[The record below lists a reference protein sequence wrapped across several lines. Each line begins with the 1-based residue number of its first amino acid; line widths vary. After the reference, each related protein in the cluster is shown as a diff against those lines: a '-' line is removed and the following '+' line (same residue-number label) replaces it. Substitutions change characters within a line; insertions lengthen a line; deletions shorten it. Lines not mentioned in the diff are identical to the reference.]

1 MTDSFEQISFG
12 TDSFADNPEPRC
24 PCLLLLDTSYS
35 MQGNPIEE
43 LNKGL
48 IAYKTELSE
57 DSLAMKRVETAIV
70 TFGGSVQVDTAF
82 CTTQDFQPPS
92 LEPQGNTPMGAA
104 ISEGLEMIR
113 QRKEKYRQN
122 GISFYRPWVFLITD
136 GTPTDEWEHTA
147 SLIKVGEDS
156 KAFAFFAVGVEG
168 ANMAILKKISV
179 REPLKLNGLK
189 FQELFVWLSNS
200 MKAVSQSVPGDIV
213 KIESPEGWAEI

>member
-12 TDSFADNPEPRC
+12 TDSFADNPEARC

-35 MQGNPIEE
+35 MQGNPIQA

-48 IAYKTELSE
+48 IAYKDELSE

-70 TFGGSVQVDTAF
+70 TFGGSVQVNTTF
-82 CTTQDFQPPS
+82 CTTENFQPPS

-104 ISEGLEMIR
+104 INEGLEMIR
-113 QRKEKYRQN
+113 QRKEEYRQN

-136 GTPTDEWEHTA
+136 GAPTDEWSHTA
-147 SLIKVGEDS
+147 SLIKEGEDS

-168 ANMAILKKISV
+168 ANMEILKQISV
-179 REPLKLNGLK
+179 REPLKLDSLK